1 MVKIADINNQN
12 TLAQSFLEKKIIET
26 INRNVDGIALVVTV
40 VVGNIIGG
48 IVLVGNEMLTVGILM
63 FGIVIIVAI
72 VKMGIV
78 LDFSIQYY
86 KWNCSRY

>member
-1 MVKIADINNQN
+1 M
-12 TLAQSFLEKKIIET
+12 

-78 LDFSIQYY
+78 LGFSIQYY
-86 KWNCSRY
+86 TWNCSRY

>member
-12 TLAQSFLEKKIIET
+12 TLAQSFLEKKIIEM

-48 IVLVGNEMLTVGILM
+48 IVLVGNKMLTVGILM
-63 FGIVIIVAI
+63 FGIAIIVAI

-78 LDFSIQYY
+78 LGFSIQYY
-86 KWNCSRY
+86 TWNCSRY

>member
-1 MVKIADINNQN
+1 M
-12 TLAQSFLEKKIIET
+12 

>member
-12 TLAQSFLEKKIIET
+12 TLAQSFLEKKIIEI

-48 IVLVGNEMLTVGILM
+48 IVLVGNEMLTVVQLG
-63 FGIVIIVAI
+63 
-72 VKMGIV
+72 
-78 LDFSIQYY
+78 LDFKLNTKIGLDTTTTT
-86 KWNCSRY
+86 NF